1 MIEYRPNPGSSVLTQ
16 KPSLFCVVF
25 DSCTQ
30 VALCLMI
37 DSQLRFEDDTFA
49 VQTEQENKQKPVN
62 TRGATIQQAH
72 GSVCIAV
79 YGSRIQFWFGLFSTL
94 GGRKKHDHFSV
105 FLVHP

>member
-79 YGSRIQFWFGLFSTL
+79 YGSRIQFWFGLFSIL
-94 GGRKKHDHFSV
+94 RGRKKHDHFSV